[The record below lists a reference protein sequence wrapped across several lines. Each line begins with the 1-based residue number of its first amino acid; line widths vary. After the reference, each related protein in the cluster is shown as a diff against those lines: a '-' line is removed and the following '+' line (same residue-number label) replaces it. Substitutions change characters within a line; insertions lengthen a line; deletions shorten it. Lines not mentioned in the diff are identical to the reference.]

1 MHPLT
6 RYGASERHFAEA
18 ALYPGLWLARV
29 TSQYKDLYK
38 IVTEGGEC
46 FAEVSG
52 KFRFEAVRLSDYPAV
67 GDFVMADRVE
77 DSAGH
82 AVIHRVLPRRSAFER
97 AAVGVENQTQ
107 VIAANI
113 DTVFVC
119 MSLNYDYNLSRLERY
134 LSVAWN
140 SRATPVVVLTKADL
154 CTDLPARLAQI
165 ASVAPGTKVVAT
177 ASLDPAC
184 CDRLLPFLR
193 EGTTAS
199 FIGSSG
205 VGKSTLINRLM
216 GEALLTTSEIR
227 RGDDKGRHTTT
238 RRELFVLPQGGIV
251 IDTPGMRELGAESV
265 DLSKSFSDIDDLAG
279 KCRFRDCT
287 HTSEPGCA
295 VLQAL
300 AAGTLDARRLQSY
313 RKLKR
318 EARYDGLSAKE
329 LEAQKLNAMF
339 EGIGGMKKARKHIR
353 QNNKRTKR

>member
-1 MHPLT
+1 
-6 RYGASERHFAEA
+6 
-18 ALYPGLWLARV
+18 V

-140 SRATPVVVLTKADL
+140 SRATPVVVLTKAT
-154 CTDLPARLAQI
+154 CAPICPRVLPKSLRLPPALRSSQPQASTRLA
-165 ASVAPGTKVVAT
+165 AT
-177 ASLDPAC
+177 GC
-184 CDRLLPFLR
+184 CPSCARGRRRP
-193 EGTTAS
+193 
-199 FIGSSG
+199 SSG
-205 VGKSTLINRLM
+205 LRAWGNPR
-216 GEALLTTSEIR
+216 
-227 RGDDKGRHTTT
+227 
-238 RRELFVLPQGGIV
+238 
-251 IDTPGMRELGAESV
+251 
-265 DLSKSFSDIDDLAG
+265 
-279 KCRFRDCT
+279 
-287 HTSEPGCA
+287 
-295 VLQAL
+295 
-300 AAGTLDARRLQSY
+300 
-313 RKLKR
+313 
-318 EARYDGLSAKE
+318 
-329 LEAQKLNAMF
+329 
-339 EGIGGMKKARKHIR
+339 
-353 QNNKRTKR
+353 